1 MLSDVECFCSSREN
15 HALAAVLQANTSG
28 RTGKWDLEGEAV
40 SSTVQMT
47 AGQLPP
53 ATQLNQGCWYAVQ
66 TRPKH
71 EKKVVA
77 ELQEKTINAYLPLL
91 MQMHRWS
98 DRRKL
103 IHMPLFPGY
112 LFVRAQLDPEVRVSV
127 LRIWGVVGF
136 VGSQQGAL
144 PIPDHEIE
152 SIQTLLSSKIPLSPY
167 PFLKVGQRVRVR
179 GGALDGLE
187 GILTTNDGRRLVI
200 SVGAI
205 HRSLSIAIEGYDVEP
220 A

>member
-1 MLSDVECFCSSREN
+1 VNSS
-15 HALAAVLQANTSG
+15 AQGVVDQQTPLAVLDQ
-28 RTGKWDLEGEAV
+28 
-40 SSTVQMT
+40 SS
-47 AGQLPP
+47 
-53 ATQLNQGCWYAVQ
+53 WYAVQ

-71 EKKVVA
+71 EKKVAA
-77 ELQEKTINAYLPLL
+77 ELQEKRINAYLPLL
-91 MQMHRWS
+91 TQVHRWS
-98 DRRKL
+98 DRRKVVQ
-103 IHMPLFPGY
+103 IPLFPGY
-112 LFVRAQLDPEVRVSV
+112 LFVRTQLEPQARLSV

-136 VGSQQGAL
+136 VGTQRETIS
-144 PIPDHEIE
+144 IPDLEIE
-152 SIQTLLSSKIPLSPY
+152 SIQTLLSTRISLSPY

-187 GILTTNDGRRLVI
+187 GILTTNDGRRLVV

>member
-1 MLSDVECFCSSREN
+1 VNSS
-15 HALAAVLQANTSG
+15 AQGVVDQQTPLAVLDQ
-28 RTGKWDLEGEAV
+28 
-40 SSTVQMT
+40 SS
-47 AGQLPP
+47 
-53 ATQLNQGCWYAVQ
+53 WYAVQ

-71 EKKVVA
+71 EKKVAA
-77 ELQEKTINAYLPLL
+77 ELQEKRINAYLPLL
-91 MQMHRWS
+91 TQVHRWS
-98 DRRKL
+98 DQRKVVQ
-103 IHMPLFPGY
+103 IPLFPGY
-112 LFVRAQLDPEVRVSV
+112 LFVRTQLEPQARLSV

-136 VGSQQGAL
+136 VGTQRETIS
-144 PIPDHEIE
+144 IPDLEIE
-152 SIQTLLSSKIPLSPY
+152 SIQTLLSTRISLSPY

-187 GILTTNDGRRLVI
+187 GILTTNDGRRLVV